1 MLVFCVSLYET
12 ITFILHHIAM
22 SASTFNL
29 KDRLKASGIHLA
41 ISLAIAA
48 LAAALVFLV
57 WYPYPYREIS
67 GGRELFILI
76 VTIDVILG
84 PLITFAV
91 FNRAKPM
98 RELKR
103 DLTVVVLIQLAALG
117 YGLWTVFVARPVLLV
132 FEYNRFRVVHA
143 IEIDETELPKALPA
157 LRQMP
162 MGGVKPLGLRAF
174 KDGNEMADAT
184 IAAVGGGVSLSAKP
198 ELWQPYAAS
207 AVQIKLVA
215 KPMAVLKTKFP
226 TNAAQIDAAIT
237 SSGKS
242 MDQLSW
248 LPMVGRKSYWTVL
261 IDAQSTL
268 PVAYL
273 PLDSF

>member
-1 MLVFCVSLYET
+1 
-12 ITFILHHIAM
+12 M
-22 SASTFNL
+22 SASSFNL
-29 KDRLKASGIHLA
+29 IDRLKASGIHLA

-67 GGRELFILI
+67 GGRELFILV

-98 RELKR
+98 RALKR
-103 DLTVVVLIQLAALG
+103 DLAVVGLIQLAALG
-117 YGLWTVFVARPVLLV
+117 YGMWTVFVARPVHLV

-143 IEIDETELPKALPA
+143 IEIDQAQLPKALPA
-157 LRQMP
+157 LQKLP
-162 MGGVKPLGLRAF
+162 IGGVELLGLREF
-174 KDGNEMADAT
+174 KNSNEMADAT
-184 IAAVGGGVSLSAKP
+184 LAALGGAQLSAQP
-198 ELWQPYAAS
+198 TLWQPYAAS
-207 AVQIKLVA
+207 AAQIKREA
-215 KPMAVLKTKFP
+215 KPVAVLKTKFP
-226 TNAAQIDAAIT
+226 AQVAQIDAAIA

-248 LPMVGRKSYWTVL
+248 LPMVGRKSFWTVL
-261 IDAQSTL
+261 IDAQTTL

>member
-1 MLVFCVSLYET
+1 
-12 ITFILHHIAM
+12 M

>member
-1 MLVFCVSLYET
+1 
-12 ITFILHHIAM
+12 M

-29 KDRLKASGIHLA
+29 KDRLIASGIHLA

-48 LAAALVFLV
+48 LAAALVFLI
-57 WYPYPYREIS
+57 WYPYPYSDIS
-67 GGRELFILI
+67 GGRELFILV

-103 DLTVVVLIQLAALG
+103 DLAVVALIQIAALG
-117 YGLWTVFVARPVLLV
+117 YGLWTVFVARPVHLV
-132 FEYNRFRVVHA
+132 FEYSRFRVVHA
-143 IEIDETELPKALPA
+143 IEIEETTLSKALPA
-157 LRQMP
+157 LRQLP
-162 MGGVKPLGLRAF
+162 IGGVELLGLRDF
-174 KDGNEMADAT
+174 KNSNEMADAT
-184 IAAVGGGVSLSAKP
+184 ITALGGLQLSAQP
-198 ELWQPYAAS
+198 QLWQPYAAS
-207 AVQIKLVA
+207 AEQIKREA
-215 KPMAVLKTKFP
+215 KPIAALKAKFP
-226 TNAAQIDAAIT
+226 TQSAQIDAAIA

-242 MDQLSW
+242 MDQLTW
-248 LPMVGRKSYWTVL
+248 LPMVGRKSFWTVL